1 MSDLKVKGT
10 IRTILDKQSGISN
23 AGKEW
28 TKQSFVIAN
37 NEGYEGREQ
46 LFAFELFGDEK
57 VSKFNNHNNVGKE
70 VEVSFNI
77 KCNEWKDK
85 YFTSLDAWKIFKAD
99 TEGKAATEPY
109 GLKPPR
115 QGAPEVTIDAH
126 DNDLPF

>member
-10 IRTILDKQSGISN
+10 IRTILDKQSGVSN

-57 VSKFNNHNNVGKE
+57 VSKFNEYNSVGKE

-85 YFTSLDAWKIFKAD
+85 YYTSLDAWNIFSVSQDSTSQSTPSAED
-99 TEGKAATEPY
+99 T
-109 GLKPPR
+109 
-115 QGAPEVTIDAH
+115 
-126 DNDLPF
+126 NDLPF